1 MKIKVH
7 YLAIILLIFVMF
19 SLTDVTANDNVT
31 LGNGNNDIISTSPDT
46 IQMPDSGDMNCGSLA
61 SAEDD
66 VDEKISLNEEGTFS
80 ESDSSS
86 PLTETVS
93 GNTFKDIQNTI
104 DDAISGETIFLDGQY
119 YNGNNDVITINKN
132 IIIDGSSSSDGNLV
146 STLDANNLSRIFYS
160 AGTYDITLRNLVL
173 KNGYGYFAYFTGG
186 KITLKNIVISDQYIS
201 DTSLTN
207 LFFIGKN
214 SRLSASN
221 ITFANNTIISTNAI
235 QGVLFNVG
243 QYSNVMIDNLNFY
256 NNNISSSKG
265 MYGGAIYLQQ
275 YSNATINNFNFNK
288 NRFESN
294 SLFYGGGLYAHQYS
308 EVYLTNV
315 TCDDNIYAMDNNLVY
330 GGLIFG
336 NSYSKINISDI
347 AFNHNNA
354 TGYSY
359 FRGMIRLNGGGTI
372 ILDNL
377 QFYNNYFYGD
387 VTYGSAFHSI
397 NGVSVDMRNIF
408 IENNY
413 VGAPIDGERFQSG
426 FIGIHGRGIVSDLH
440 TFNNT
445 VAKSFG
451 GIVRL
456 GSITFEERIILE
468 NSTFSNTRLL
478 AAELDCDA
486 FDYDDHGGIVC
497 VAGEDTGAII
507 RNCHFEN
514 NFNSL
519 GGALAPH
526 NHCLIENCV
535 FINNTA
541 TKFYGGAISTF
552 YGNLSDM
559 DVDDRTITVKDCYFE
574 GNTAPL
580 GGAIQANGNEIHILG
595 CTFVNNSAAKGG
607 AVFIYGNTIDIHN
620 STFIDNSAHDEIP
633 GVLIGNV
640 SWDVFDWDVEGGA
653 IYIYGSY
660 SHLFNNTLRYNVAS
674 GKESKG
680 QGGAIYVH
688 GNHTLME
695 LTHFDD
701 NFAYGGNGSA
711 VYVYG
716 FNTTFKT
723 CEFFNHTSSRGTI
736 YIFGN
741 NSIIQD
747 STFEHNNASN
757 GGGAIYIYGDHTLID
772 ECYFNDNNATIH
784 GGAIHTHGDYA
795 RIVNSEFYYN
805 NAVPHPEDMEQGL
818 GGAVFILGNNNEISQ
833 SIFDRNTARNG
844 SAIYNRGEN
853 LHITDDDF
861 LENQAFS
868 YLLITTA
875 TPQSSYYN
883 GSNQVLINI
892 TLIGG
897 DNIINAIYHDDIP
910 TSIFFHNV
918 TYEHSTGIRT
928 TTDSEIHPVDG
939 AEKSQGGKV
948 IYQDSREDS
957 QIVSLL
963 IVKNKESNS
972 NILSASRT
980 VSGDVIVD
988 TVLKTGLYGNAT
1000 FLVNDNLSVG
1010 TYSVYSEHPE
1020 DRLYK
1025 QIENETQFRINPQAD
1040 LELTKSVSN
1049 TRPNPGD
1056 LITWT
1061 IKVVNKGPTYS
1072 QNVSAYDKLPE
1083 GLIYVSD
1090 DSNGKYDKD
1099 TGKWSIGDLDNGA
1112 SAVLNIK
1119 VIVRASNTKITNDA
1133 NVTSDTYD
1141 PNESNNNDSETIIIP
1156 PMADVSV
1163 VKDVSKTDASI
1174 DDIIV
1179 WTITVTNHGP
1189 DVAENVLVSEVLPSG
1204 LKLIDFKAS
1213 VGSYRNDVWN
1223 VGTLKNGSSETL
1235 ELTTKVSMSNGV
1247 IKNVVTVTTSSYD
1260 PKISNNKN
1268 ESSVRV
1274 SSQADLEVVKK
1285 TNVKQ
1290 VKIGDTIIWTITVTN
1305 NGPHRAVNVVVTDRI
1320 ISGLVKFISSKASK
1334 GYFDSSSFIWLMDD
1348 LEVGET
1354 AVLQIV
1360 CKALSSG
1367 QVINYVTVTSDA
1379 NDPIMDN
1386 NEDNATVEVM
1396 DEPSE
1401 STGSSNN
1408 VEFETLPATGNPLV
1422 VFILALFSI
1431 IFVGLKRKN

>member
-1 MKIKVH
+1 
-7 YLAIILLIFVMF
+7 MF
-19 SLTDVTANDNVT
+19 SLSDVTANDNVT

-46 IQMPDSGDMNCGSLA
+46 IQIPDSGDMDCGSLA
-61 SAEDD
+61 STDDD
-66 VDEKISLNEEGTFS
+66 VDEKISLNEEGSFS

-186 KITLKNIVISDQYIS
+186 NITLKNIVISDQYIS

-559 DVDDRTITVKDCYFE
+559 DVDDRTIAVKDCYFE

-757 GGGAIYIYGDHTLID
+757 GGGAIYIYGDHTLI
-772 ECYFNDNNATIH
+772 
-784 GGAIHTHGDYA
+784 
-795 RIVNSEFYYN
+795 
-805 NAVPHPEDMEQGL
+805 
-818 GGAVFILGNNNEISQ
+818 
-833 SIFDRNTARNG
+833 
-844 SAIYNRGEN
+844 
-853 LHITDDDF
+853 
-861 LENQAFS
+861 
-868 YLLITTA
+868 
-875 TPQSSYYN
+875 
-883 GSNQVLINI
+883 
-892 TLIGG
+892 
-897 DNIINAIYHDDIP
+897 
-910 TSIFFHNV
+910 
-918 TYEHSTGIRT
+918 
-928 TTDSEIHPVDG
+928 
-939 AEKSQGGKV
+939 
-948 IYQDSREDS
+948 
-957 QIVSLL
+957 
-963 IVKNKESNS
+963 
-972 NILSASRT
+972 
-980 VSGDVIVD
+980 
-988 TVLKTGLYGNAT
+988 
-1000 FLVNDNLSVG
+1000 
-1010 TYSVYSEHPE
+1010 
-1020 DRLYK
+1020 
-1025 QIENETQFRINPQAD
+1025 
-1040 LELTKSVSN
+1040 
-1049 TRPNPGD
+1049 
-1056 LITWT
+1056 
-1061 IKVVNKGPTYS
+1061 
-1072 QNVSAYDKLPE
+1072 
-1083 GLIYVSD
+1083 
-1090 DSNGKYDKD
+1090 
-1099 TGKWSIGDLDNGA
+1099 
-1112 SAVLNIK
+1112 
-1119 VIVRASNTKITNDA
+1119 
-1133 NVTSDTYD
+1133 
-1141 PNESNNNDSETIIIP
+1141 
-1156 PMADVSV
+1156 
-1163 VKDVSKTDASI
+1163 
-1174 DDIIV
+1174 
-1179 WTITVTNHGP
+1179 
-1189 DVAENVLVSEVLPSG
+1189 
-1204 LKLIDFKAS
+1204 
-1213 VGSYRNDVWN
+1213 
-1223 VGTLKNGSSETL
+1223 
-1235 ELTTKVSMSNGV
+1235 
-1247 IKNVVTVTTSSYD
+1247 
-1260 PKISNNKN
+1260 
-1268 ESSVRV
+1268 
-1274 SSQADLEVVKK
+1274 
-1285 TNVKQ
+1285 
-1290 VKIGDTIIWTITVTN
+1290 
-1305 NGPHRAVNVVVTDRI
+1305 
-1320 ISGLVKFISSKASK
+1320 
-1334 GYFDSSSFIWLMDD
+1334 
-1348 LEVGET
+1348 
-1354 AVLQIV
+1354 
-1360 CKALSSG
+1360 
-1367 QVINYVTVTSDA
+1367 
-1379 NDPIMDN
+1379 
-1386 NEDNATVEVM
+1386 
-1396 DEPSE
+1396 
-1401 STGSSNN
+1401 
-1408 VEFETLPATGNPLV
+1408 
-1422 VFILALFSI
+1422 
-1431 IFVGLKRKN
+1431 